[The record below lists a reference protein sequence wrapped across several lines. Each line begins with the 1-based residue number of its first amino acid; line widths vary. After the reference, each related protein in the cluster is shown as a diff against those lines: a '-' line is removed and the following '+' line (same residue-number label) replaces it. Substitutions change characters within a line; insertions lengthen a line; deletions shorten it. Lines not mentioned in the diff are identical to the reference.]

1 MIVHGWSAGVRMLR
15 ARRYRRAALAAVIA
29 GLAAPGAWAT
39 EPAWPTLSYDYI
51 ALDEDVRDVL
61 TEFGNHMRIPVKL
74 SDRVR
79 GRVRGGIMPAAPRTY
94 LDDLCGRF
102 GLSWYYDGTTL
113 HISSSD
119 EQRTEIVEYGSASPE
134 ELLKA
139 LRELGVADARYPVRL
154 AQGRSVLSISGPP
167 VYRALV
173 RQTLASLMKGGTPE
187 ARVRVFRAGAESSS

>member
-1 MIVHGWSAGVRMLR
+1 MFIRGSSAD
-15 ARRYRRAALAAVIA
+15 ARRTHPRCRRLAALAVLIA
-29 GLAAPGAWAT
+29 GLAAPEAWAT
-39 EPAWPTLSYDYI
+39 EPAWPALSYDYV

-61 TEFGNHMRIPVKL
+61 TAFGNHMRIPVKL

-79 GRVRGGIMPAAPRTY
+79 GRVCGGVKPAAPRAY

-139 LRELGVADARYPVRL
+139 LNELGVADARYPVRL
-154 AQGRSVLSISGPP
+154 AHGRSVLSISGPP
-167 VYRALV
+167 VYRSLV
-173 RQTLASLMKGGTPE
+173 RQTLSSLMKGRAPQ